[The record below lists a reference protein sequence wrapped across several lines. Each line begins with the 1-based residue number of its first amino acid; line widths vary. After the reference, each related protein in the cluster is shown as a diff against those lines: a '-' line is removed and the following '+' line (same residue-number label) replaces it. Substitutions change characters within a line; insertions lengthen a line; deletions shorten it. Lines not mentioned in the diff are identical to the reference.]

1 MLLKPATIVERFE
14 KKRWKAEKSFKFRSQ
29 YFKHSFIRAIYP
41 KDSLNPK
48 CLGTQNIA
56 VIILKFEQYDFTIL
70 HRLYPNDAEWLT
82 VNTLEQSDLSLH
94 CCTNNVCQ

>member
-14 KKRWKAEKSFKFRSQ
+14 KKRWKAEKSFKFRTQ

-56 VIILKFEQYDFTIL
+56 VIILKFEQCGFTKQLCVQTMQNGKQWTLLSSLIWV
-70 HRLYPNDAEWLT
+70 YT
-82 VNTLEQSDLSLH
+82 VAQTMSVS
-94 CCTNNVCQ
+94 